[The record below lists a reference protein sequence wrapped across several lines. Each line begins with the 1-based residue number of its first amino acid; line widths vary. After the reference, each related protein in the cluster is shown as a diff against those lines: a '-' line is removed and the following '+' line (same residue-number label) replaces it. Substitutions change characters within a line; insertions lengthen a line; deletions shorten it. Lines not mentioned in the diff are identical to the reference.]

1 MAAPDKRPDISALFA
16 DGREI
21 DQAVRRGARAAVL
34 RHKAAGQ
41 PVAVWKDGRAIELPA
56 DEVLRE
62 QRQYA
67 AAGVDIAARSRFAA
81 GLPGI
86 LAQARR
92 PEVLSDAGPFSGL
105 FRLGDRYHDPVLAA
119 SADGIGTKVKVHL
132 AAGRLDLCGPDILG
146 HSVNDILACGA
157 EPLFF
162 LDYIAGNG
170 LTNDQKTT
178 LVEGVARACA
188 DAGCALLGGE
198 TADMPDVYALGE
210 FDLAGF
216 MVGVVER
223 DRVIDGSKVAAGD
236 LLFGIPSSGLHTNGF
251 SLARKVLNIADG
263 EPLEETRQRLEERP
277 TLLGGESLGEALLAT
292 HRPYYQQVAPILDR
306 VHGIAHI
313 TGGGYTENV
322 PRILPPGVTAVFDTL
337 AWPVPPVFRLIQ
349 QRGEISSEE
358 MYEVFNMGIG
368 LVLIVDPE
376 DAAAVE
382 AAIPEALRIGQVVP
396 ATGRRVELRGI

>member
-1 MAAPDKRPDISALFA
+1 MT
-16 DGREI
+16 
-21 DQAVRRGARAAVL
+21 
-34 RHKAAGQ
+34 
-41 PVAVWKDGRAIELPA
+41 
-56 DEVLRE
+56 E
-62 QRQYA
+62 QRAYA

-105 FRLGDRYHDPVLAA
+105 FRLGEKYRDPVLAA
-119 SADGIGTKVKVHL
+119 SADGIGTKVKLQL
-132 AAGRLDLCGPDILG
+132 AAGRLDLCGADILG

-170 LTNDQKTT
+170 LTNEQKTT

-188 DAGCALLGGE
+188 EAGCALLGGE
-198 TADMPDVYALGE
+198 TADMPDVYAEGD

-216 MVGVVER
+216 IVGVVER
-223 DRVIDGSKVAAGD
+223 DRIIDGAKVAAGD
-236 LLFGIPSSGLHTNGF
+236 VLLGIASSGLHTNGF
-251 SLARKVLNIADG
+251 SLARRALNVANG
-263 EPLEETRQRLEERP
+263 ETRDETLRRLDERP
-277 TLLGGESLGEALLAT
+277 ALLGGQTLGEALLAT
-292 HRPYYQQVAPILDR
+292 HRPYFKELAPVLDR

-322 PRILPPGVTAVFDTL
+322 PRILPPDLTAVFDTK
-337 AWPVPPVFRLIQ
+337 AWAAPGVFRLIQ
-349 QRGEISSEE
+349 QRGEIAAEE

-368 LVLIVDPE
+368 LVVMVGRE
-376 DAAAVE
+376 DVEAVR
-382 AAIPEALRIGQVVP
+382 AAIPEAIEVGRIVE
-396 ATGRRVELRGI
+396 ATGRRVELRGL

>member
-1 MAAPDKRPDISALFA
+1 VT
-16 DGREI
+16 E
-21 DQAVRRGARAAVL
+21 Q
-34 RHKAAGQ
+34 KA
-41 PVAVWKDGRAIELPA
+41 
-56 DEVLRE
+56 
-62 QRQYA
+62 YA

-105 FRLGDRYHDPVLAA
+105 FRLGEGYRDAVLAA
-119 SADGIGTKVKVHL
+119 SADGIGTKVKVQL
-132 AAGRLDLCGPDILG
+132 AAGRLDLCGADILG

-157 EPLFF
+157 KPLFF

-198 TADMPDVYALGE
+198 TADMPDVYAPGD

-216 MVGVVER
+216 IVGVVER
-223 DRVIDGSKVAAGD
+223 DRIIDGSKVRAGD
-236 LLFGIPSSGLHTNGF
+236 VLIGLPSSGLHTNGF
-251 SLARKVLNIADG
+251 SLARKALHIADG
-263 EPLEETRQRLEERP
+263 EPLEETRRLLDERP
-277 TLLGGESLGEALLAT
+277 PLLGGQSVGEALLAT
-292 HRPYYQQVAPILDR
+292 HLPYAAAIDPVLDR

-313 TGGGYTENV
+313 TGGGYVENV
-322 PRILPPGVTAVFDTL
+322 PRILPADVTAVFNTK
-337 AWPVPPVFRLIQ
+337 AWPVLPIFRLIE
-349 QRGEISSEE
+349 QRGEIAAEE

-368 LVLIVDPE
+368 LVLMVDPA
-376 DAAAVE
+376 DAADVLEAV
-382 AAIPEALRIGQVVP
+382 PNTFRIGEVVP
-396 ATGRRVELRGI
+396 ATGRRVELKGL